1 MDIAAPLT
9 VTDVS
14 WTLFLLTRSEE
25 DPLYCDIRDTFL
37 SVFILCP
44 VFQMRSLSF
53 HIQSNS
59 SSAVMHPC
67 HEINL
72 NRPSPLRAVLAF
84 SLSLATHAKKAGYS
98 SSHSSWSPVWSTI
111 MLTKQMCW
119 TVNNAVLTLTIF
131 DSSCQVQICLFKSF
145 IGKMRYYLRE
155 KQSSKT
161 VPTLHLN
168 TKKKKVFINLNE
180 HIFPDICAFICCVCF
195 YIILYMNITHSDD
208 ISEPFQEHLGKL
220 KCQLFYNYNLF
231 FFSFVFSFVFWWSP
245 IST

>member
-1 MDIAAPLT
+1 
-9 VTDVS
+9 
-14 WTLFLLTRSEE
+14 
-25 DPLYCDIRDTFL
+25 
-37 SVFILCP
+37 
-44 VFQMRSLSF
+44 
-53 HIQSNS
+53 
-59 SSAVMHPC
+59 
-67 HEINL
+67 
-72 NRPSPLRAVLAF
+72 
-84 SLSLATHAKKAGYS
+84 
-98 SSHSSWSPVWSTI
+98 
-111 MLTKQMCW
+111 MCW

-131 DSSCQVQICLFKSF
+131 DSSCQVQICLLKSF

-220 KCQLFYNYNLF
+220 KCQLCFTITICSF
-231 FFSFVFSFVFWWSP
+231 FFCHQFCLLMISHFYLIGQLCSSSWVVWDCLIFVSFKLPLLCLFWIVSG
-245 IST
+245 